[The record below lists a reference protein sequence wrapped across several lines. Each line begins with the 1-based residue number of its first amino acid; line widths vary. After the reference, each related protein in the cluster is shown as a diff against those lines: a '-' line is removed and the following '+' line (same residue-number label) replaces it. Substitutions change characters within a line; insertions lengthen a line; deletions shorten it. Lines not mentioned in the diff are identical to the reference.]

1 MPDPRTHGSSNNDAD
16 HDADDCN
23 AYGGAY
29 FPRRRVRSNGE
40 CEVRPEPRHLQLRR
54 RVVHVETVHVLELV
68 RLLGESRRL
77 QYVWDVRRTAVYGA
91 DDRGPD
97 RGADSEAVRD
107 PNIGALN
114 RSVLLER

>member
-1 MPDPRTHGSSNNDAD
+1 MPDARSHGSSDIDAD
-16 HDADDCN
+16 LDTDDCS

-29 FPRRRVRSNGE
+29 LPRRRVRSNGE
-40 CEVRPEPRHLQLRR
+40 CELRPDSRHMQLRR

-77 QYVWDVRRTAVYGA
+77 QHVWDVRRTAVYGA